1 MYLRIVLYVKVNRCS
16 QKSYTVLLFTE
27 IEQLLKKQGG
37 KNMPIYENRSNAE
50 NLLRLPQEKLLDI
63 VCGCDAGAEKIAGTV
78 KNKSVILCESWYGTP
93 VREFAGLL
101 SEKLISAGK
110 KVKLIPASDCFK
122 SLEEISAMKQVWIT
136 EEPAFGRVNEGET
149 LEDYI
154 SQTAVSEVEKTV
166 FAAVEAGEVVIVYGT
181 GSSFVNISGADVQLI
196 YFDQTADPVL
206 WQMWNGELV
215 SFGTNE
221 PRRDYGWKEYYYCD
235 FYVMFRHKR
244 KIWNSCSW
252 YAGMDDKG
260 APVLMPAALFREAL
274 EQLTTQPL
282 KQIRTY
288 SPGPWGAYR
297 YRDLWDIPGLKN
309 NAWNRLAGADL
320 SVLAE
325 FSKDILVNFPSMN
338 LLIDNSVNFV
348 GKYPAEA
355 FPELIPV
362 EIWLDD
368 GYFPEPQPAERTSMP
383 IHNHPGTEY
392 VKRHFNEPL
401 GRYETYYIV
410 EAYEGANTNMGF
422 KEDASLEEWERL
434 CRESWEQQK
443 PIPNW
448 KDFIANW
455 DTNVGDLFLIPE
467 GTTHGHGG
475 NQMVLEMDTCGNAAG
490 GEYSFF
496 GYDFMRPTW
505 DDKAGTMTGKPMK
518 MHLDRYFSID
528 KCCRASYVKEN
539 LKPRA
544 KVVKWTKEYSMD
556 RFDTLPQMPF
566 EIERL
571 HFTERAVYTTEGKF
585 LHAVTLTQGKSAI
598 IRSLAHPERYT
609 RLERLQCA
617 LVPACFGEYEII
629 AEQPG
634 SSTAVLWRLKK
645 G

>member
-1 MYLRIVLYVKVNRCS
+1 
-16 QKSYTVLLFTE
+16 
-27 IEQLLKKQGG
+27 
-37 KNMPIYENRSNAE
+37 MPIYENRRNAE
-50 NLLRLPQEKLLDI
+50 NFVTFPETSLSNI
-63 VCGCDAGAEKIAGTV
+63 VCGCAAGAAAVAAEVQPGSI
-78 KNKSVILCESWYGTP
+78 IYCEAWYGTA
-93 VREFAGLL
+93 VAEYSAALQQELVKSGKAA
-101 SEKLISAGK
+101 ELISAAG
-110 KVKLIPASDCFK
+110 CFK
-122 SLEEISAMKQVWIT
+122 PADVIAEQKHRWIT
-136 EEPAFGRVNEGET
+136 DEPAFGRVNENESLT
-149 LEDYI
+149 DYLDP
-154 SQTAVSEVEKTV
+154 AGVEKV
-166 FAAVEAGEVVIVYGT
+166 RNQAAAAARDGKIAIIYGT
-181 GSSFVNISGADVQLI
+181 GAFTAEVADIPGVYL

-206 WQMWNGELV
+206 WQMWDGKLV
-215 SFGTNE
+215 SFGTDA
-221 PRRDYGWKEYYYCD
+221 PRTDYGWKEYYYCD
-235 FYVMFRHKR
+235 FYVMFRYKR
-244 KIWNSCSW
+244 TIWNKCNF
-252 YAGMDDKG
+252 YIGVDGKG
-260 APVLMPAALFREAL
+260 EPVTMPAELFNEAL
-274 EQLTTQPL
+274 VQLTTQPI

-320 SVLAE
+320 SVLAN
-325 FSKDILVNFPSMN
+325 FANGVAINFPSMN
-338 LLIDNSVNFV
+338 LLIDNAENFV
-348 GKYPAEA
+348 GAYPAKA

-368 GYFPEPQPAERTSMP
+368 GYFPEPQPLERTSMP

-410 EAYEGANTNMGF
+410 EAYEGANTHMGF
-422 KEDASLEEWERL
+422 KEDACLEEWERL

-448 KDFIANW
+448 QDFIANW
-455 DTNVGDLFLIPE
+455 PTNVGDLFLIPE

-528 KCCRASYVKEN
+528 KCCRASYVRDN

-571 HFTERAVYTTEGKF
+571 HFTERAEYSTFGKY
-585 LHAVTLTQGKSAI
+585 LQAVTLTVGCGAV
-598 IRSLAHPERYT
+598 IRSKEHPERQT

-617 LVPACFGEYEII
+617 LVPACFGDYEII
-629 AEQPG
+629 ADQPG
-634 SSTAVLWRLKK
+634 AATAVLWRLKQA
-645 G
+645 